1 MPYPVAADALGAFLD
16 SVLGLCLFVAVMRC
30 MFQFIEADF
39 DIPLVR
45 IVAAVTTPPI
55 RLLRRIIPGAGAFGL
70 RGGDIAAVL
79 FAYLVAVLKLSLPLT
94 VGGYD
99 FNWGGALILSLADA
113 LDTVVWVFLL
123 AVLAGAVASWVFP
136 RSMHPMIRI
145 AYHAGSPILMPIRE
159 VLPPF
164 AGIDFSPLVALLAL
178 RLAQQWVIAP
188 LAGFGLQLM

>member
-30 MFQFIEADF
+30 LFQFIEADF

-70 RGGDIAAVL
+70 RGGDIAAAL
-79 FAYLVAVLKLSLPLT
+79 FAYLVAVLKLSLPLF

-113 LDTVVWVFLL
+113 LDTVAWLFIL
-123 AVLAGAVASWVFP
+123 AVLAGAVASWVLP